1 MEVKYLS
8 HMGDDDM
15 VVDNARV
22 SFAKQAS
29 QYTPE
34 QNTKL
39 IKYLAKHNH
48 WTPFACCQIRLH
60 VKVPIF
66 LARQYF
72 KHQIGSTKNEVSRR
86 YVDDTPDTW
95 HPTEW
100 RKRPDGGIKQGSGES
115 INSEDQRVAAYMY
128 DKSSTLATDTYRSLL
143 NIGVCPEQARAVLP
157 QGMYTEFIDT
167 GSLAYWARLYN
178 QRSDP
183 TAQRE
188 WVEVCEQIDVI
199 MRGLFPVSW
208 NELTGGNDVSK

>member
-34 QNTKL
+34 QNIKL

-72 KHQIGSTKNEVSRR
+72 KHQVGSTKNEVSRR
-86 YVDDTPDTW
+86 YIDYEPEMWIPSEFRSRSTS
-95 HPTEW
+95 
-100 RKRPDGGIKQGSGES
+100 GAKQGSGEPIEPELQKTLQEGYLLS
-115 INSEDQRVAAYMY
+115 MFCAAED
-128 DKSSTLATDTYRSLL
+128 YRWLL
-143 NIGVCPEQARAVLP
+143 DRGVCPEQARAVLP

-167 GSLAYWARLYN
+167 GSLVYWARIYN

-188 WVEVCEQIDVI
+188 WVEVCERIDAI

-208 NELTGGNDVSK
+208 SELTGGNDVSK

>member
-8 HMGDDDM
+8 HMGDDAM

-72 KHQIGSTKNEVSRR
+72 KHQVGSTKNEVSRR
-86 YVDDTPDTW
+86 YVDDEPEIW
-95 HPTEW
+95 VPEEW
-100 RKRPDGGIKQGSGES
+100 RKRPDGGIKQGSGE
-115 INSEDQRVAAYMY
+115 RLY
-128 DKSSTLATDTYRSLL
+128 DKEHHHVNNLYRYATNIALIQYNSLL
-143 NIGVCPEQARAVLP
+143 LAGVCPEQARAVLP

-188 WVEVCEQIDVI
+188 WVEVCEQIDAI

-208 NELTGGNDVSK
+208 KELTKGGSDE

>member
-8 HMGDDDM
+8 HMGDDNM

-34 QNTKL
+34 QNAKL
-39 IKYLAKHNH
+39 IKYLASHNH

-72 KHQIGSTKNEVSRR
+72 KHQVGSTKNEVSRR
-86 YVDDTPDTW
+86 YVDDKPEIW
-95 HPTEW
+95 QPKEW
-100 RKRPDGGIKQGSGES
+100 RYRPANGMKQGSGDVVDVRIS
-115 INSEDQRVAAYMY
+115 RVA
-128 DKSSTLATDTYRSLL
+128 YRRYITAMDDAQELYQDLL
-143 NIGVCPEQARAVLP
+143 DFGICPEQARAVLP

-167 GSLAYWARLYN
+167 GSLVYWARIYN

-199 MRGLFPVSW
+199 MRGLFPISW
-208 NELTGGNDVSK
+208 AELTGGNDVSK

>member
-8 HMGDDDM
+8 HMGDDNM

-29 QYTPE
+29 QYTIE

-39 IKYLAKHNH
+39 IKYLAAHNH

-60 VKVPIF
+60 VKVPLF

-72 KHQIGSTKNEVSRR
+72 KHQVGSTKNEVSRR
-86 YVDDTPDTW
+86 YVDDTPEFW
-95 HPTEW
+95 VPTIW
-100 RKRPDGGIKQGSGES
+100 RSRPDKNIKQGSGRELNAS
-115 INSEDQRVAAYMY
+115 AQSLSHADYSEVTSNTVRIYQDLLDRGVA
-128 DKSSTLATDTYRSLL
+128 
-143 NIGVCPEQARAVLP
+143 PEQARAVLP

-167 GSLAYWARLYN
+167 GSLVYWARVYN

-188 WVEVCEQIDVI
+188 WVDVCEQIDVI
-199 MRGLFPVSW
+199 LRGLFPISW
-208 NELTGGNDVSK
+208 TELTMEVMK

>member
-8 HMGDDDM
+8 HMGDDAM

-39 IKYLAKHNH
+39 IKYLASHNH

-72 KHQIGSTKNEVSRR
+72 KHQVGSTKNEVSRR
-86 YVDDTPDTW
+86 YVDDEPEFW
-95 HPTEW
+95 YPTEW
-100 RKRPDGGIKQGSGES
+100 RKRPDGGIKQGSGERLYD
-115 INSEDQRVAAYMY
+115 EDHWFVDAAYTRSV
-128 DKSSTLATDTYRSLL
+128 DIAKSTYQTLLFC
-143 NIGVCPEQARAVLP
+143 GVCPEQARAVLP

-167 GSLAYWARLYN
+167 GSLIYWARIYN

-188 WVEVCEQIDVI
+188 WIEVCEQIDVI

-208 NELTGGNDVSK
+208 NELTGGNNVSK